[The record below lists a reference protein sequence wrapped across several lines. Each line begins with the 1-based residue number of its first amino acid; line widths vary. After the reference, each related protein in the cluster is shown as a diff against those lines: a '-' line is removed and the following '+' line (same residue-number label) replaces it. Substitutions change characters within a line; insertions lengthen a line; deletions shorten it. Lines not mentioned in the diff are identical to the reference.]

1 MSQTS
6 SRSPSLASER
16 APSQSPRR
24 NRKGRPQ
31 RELSTESDRPVWL
44 RNEKTASGLN
54 PVEEN
59 TRDVAQKAQA
69 AITKLRERPSAG
81 QGGSEEDEED
91 KILKLRLDLNL
102 DVYVKLKAKIH
113 GDLTLQLLYVRL
125 LNRSP
130 AIAH

>member
-1 MSQTS
+1 MSQTN
-6 SRSPSLASER
+6 SRSPSVASER

-24 NRKGRPQ
+24 NRKGRP

-44 RNEKTASGLN
+44 RTEKTASGLN

-59 TRDVAQKAQA
+59 TRDVAEKARA
-69 AITKLRERPSAG
+69 ALTRLREGPSAG
-81 QGGSEEDEED
+81 QGGSEEEEQD

-125 LNRSP
+125 
-130 AIAH
+130 

>member
-1 MSQTS
+1 MSQTN
-6 SRSPSLASER
+6 SRSPSVASER

-24 NRKGRPQ
+24 SRKGRS

-44 RNEKTASGLN
+44 RTEKTASGLN

-69 AITKLRERPSAG
+69 AITKLREAPPAG

-113 GDLTLQLLYVRL
+113 GDVTLQLL
-125 LNRSP
+125 
-130 AIAH
+130 